1 MKRLVL
7 CLFAAA
13 SMLFATENV
22 NAQKVN
28 FGLKGGLNLSNWST
42 NDSEMK
48 IGFHAGGYAQIKF
61 NKMFA
66 VQPEV
71 LYSMEGNK
79 TFNETTTTILG
90 KEYYARYTD
99 NITVNKIAVPV
110 MVQISPISRFTIEV
124 GPQFNF
130 NLAMRGETIF
140 ETNAVGETSEETTR
154 KYDNEG
160 FELFELGLAA
170 GLKFDLTNTMSIGA
184 RYVYGLTP
192 LIGEI
197 TMEDIVVSDAVTTS
211 NIMVS
216 FNFGF

>member
-71 LYSMEGNK
+71 LYSMEGTK

-90 KEYYARYTD
+90 KEYYARY
-99 NITVNKIAVPV
+99 
-110 MVQISPISRFTIEV
+110 
-124 GPQFNF
+124 
-130 NLAMRGETIF
+130 
-140 ETNAVGETSEETTR
+140 
-154 KYDNEG
+154 
-160 FELFELGLAA
+160 
-170 GLKFDLTNTMSIGA
+170 
-184 RYVYGLTP
+184 
-192 LIGEI
+192 
-197 TMEDIVVSDAVTTS
+197 
-211 NIMVS
+211 
-216 FNFGF
+216 